1 MTTGP
6 VLILSAGMGAG
17 HDRVALELASRLS
30 GLGVDSHLLDVLRLL
45 PFRLGPGLRNSYVWT
60 MRHSPVLY
68 AGVYRVFFTSAHAPT
83 ISPLTVLAAARLE
96 EWVRRHA
103 PVAVISTFHVAAQV
117 AGHLRAQGRL
127 RVPSQVLITDF
138 MAHRLWLHAG
148 NDGYLCPTPAVAD
161 EVGAATGRPARCHA
175 PLVHPGFRR
184 SAGRAADVRAGLG
197 IGPDERMV
205 VVATGSWGVGRVRET
220 ARVLADSCRY
230 RPVVLC
236 GENER
241 LRRRLSDLAGCV
253 AVGWRDDLPDLMTA
267 GYALVDNA
275 AGLTAREA
283 IAAGVPVIG
292 HRPIPG
298 HGRDGVRAMAQAR
311 LSVHAEDATAL
322 LAALD
327 RLASPDERRRRIAD
341 ASAVFDHP
349 PAEELV
355 RAWL

>member
-6 VLILSAGMGAG
+6 VLILTAGMGAG

-30 GLGVDSHLLDVLRLL
+30 VIGVGADVLDVLRIL
-45 PFRLGPGLRNSYVWT
+45 PFRLGPGMRNSYVWT
-60 MRHSPVLY
+60 MRHSPALY
-68 AGVYRVFFTSAHAPT
+68 AGIYRVFFTSPRAPS

-96 EWVRRHA
+96 EQVRRRA
-103 PVAVISTFHVAAQV
+103 PAAVISTFHVAAQV
-117 AGHLRAQGRL
+117 AGHLRARGRL
-127 RVPSQVLITDF
+127 RVPSHVLITDF
-138 MAHRLWLHAG
+138 AAHRLWLHAG

-161 EVGAATGRPARCHA
+161 AVGAATGRPARCHA
-175 PLVHPGFRR
+175 PLVHPDFRR
-184 SAGRAADVRAGLG
+184 PPGPAADVRAGLG

-205 VVATGSWGVGRVRET
+205 LVAGGSWGVGRVRET
-220 ARVLADSCRY
+220 ARVLADSGRY

-236 GENER
+236 GDNRR
-241 LRRRLSDLAGCV
+241 LRRRLDRLTGCV
-253 AVGWRDDLPDLMTA
+253 AVGWRDDLANLMAA

-283 IAAGVPVIG
+283 IAAGIPVVG

-322 LAALD
+322 LMALD
-327 RLASPDERRRRIAD
+327 RLASPAERRRRIRD

-349 PAEELV
+349 PAEALV
-355 RAWL
+355 RGWL